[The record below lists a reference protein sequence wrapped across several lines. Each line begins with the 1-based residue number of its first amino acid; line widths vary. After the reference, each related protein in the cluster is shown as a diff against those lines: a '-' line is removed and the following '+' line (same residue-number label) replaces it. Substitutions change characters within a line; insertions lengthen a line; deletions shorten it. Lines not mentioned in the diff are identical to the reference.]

1 MRYGM
6 SLRSS
11 TRELSGYLDMIDR
24 YESYGLD
31 SVWCAQLFGMDALT
45 LFSLAGATT
54 SRIRMGT
61 AVIPTYSRHPLVL
74 ASHALTT
81 QAATNNRLLLGIGS
95 SHRALVEGVLGA
107 DYDRPAAYLREYLT
121 VLPRILQGERFVYDG
136 ERLHVDTTSRFGR
149 AGGLGAE
156 APPVYVGTMFPISL
170 RVTGQFADGVVTWL
184 VGPQTFTDVVV
195 PTLSD
200 AAAEAERSRPQVV
213 ASIPM
218 ALCATADVDAQREQ
232 VDRQLETFVSL
243 PVYQQ
248 VLAREGANGPSDLAA
263 IGDEETIV
271 RRIAEFTDAGVDEI
285 SGVCFGDEATLHRT
299 AEFLGSL
306 SRASAPRA

>member
-11 TRELSGYLDMIDR
+11 TRELSGYLDMIQR
-24 YESYGLD
+24 YEEYGLD
-31 SVWCAQLFGMDALT
+31 SAWCAQLFGLDALT
-45 LFSLAGATT
+45 LFALAGATT

-81 QAATNNRLLLGIGS
+81 QAATGNRLLLGIGS
-95 SHRALVEGVLGA
+95 SHEALVKGVLGA
-107 DYDRPAAYLREYLT
+107 DYSRPAAYLREYLT
-121 VLPRILQGERFVYDG
+121 VLPGLLRGERLEYDG
-136 ERLHVDTTSRFGR
+136 ERLHVDSTSRFGR
-149 AGGLGAE
+149 AGGLGSE

-170 RVTGQFADGVVTWL
+170 RITGQLADGLVTWL
-184 VGPQTFTDVVV
+184 CGPQTFTDVVL
-195 PTLSD
+195 PNLHD
-200 AAAEAERSRPQVV
+200 AATEAGRDRPRVV

-218 ALCATADVDAQREQ
+218 ALCAAADVDGQRDQ

-248 VLAREGANGPSDLAA
+248 VLEREGASGPSGLAA
-263 IGDEETIV
+263 IGDEETIAA
-271 RRIAEFTDAGVDEI
+271 RIAEFADAGVDEI
-285 SGVCFGDEATLHRT
+285 SGVCFGDDATLHRT
-299 AEFLGSL
+299 AEFLGRL
-306 SRASAPRA
+306 AR